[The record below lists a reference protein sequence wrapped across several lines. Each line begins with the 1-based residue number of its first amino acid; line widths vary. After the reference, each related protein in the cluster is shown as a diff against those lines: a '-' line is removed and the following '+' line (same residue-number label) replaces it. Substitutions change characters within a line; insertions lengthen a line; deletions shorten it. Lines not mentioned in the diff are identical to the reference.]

1 MRSRGATFIL
11 LLATAI
17 APAGAPAMSP
27 SGKAAPGRCH
37 VVGSEELPSA
47 SGGASAICAEVE
59 RAVAAV
65 APAARYSAEVK
76 VLSRSRLAATLV
88 VDGRT
93 LPEQNFA
100 IMDRELNPGAIQRF
114 ARSLAAEIAKA
125 AKR

>member
-1 MRSRGATFIL
+1 MRGRSATFIF
-11 LLATAI
+11 LLAI
-17 APAGAPAMSP
+17 ALTPAGAAAMSP
-27 SGKAAPGRCH
+27 SGKASVRCH
-37 VVGSEELPSA
+37 VVGSEKLPRT

-76 VLSRSRLAATLV
+76 VLSRSKLAATLV
-88 VDGRT
+88 VNGRT

-100 IMDRELNPGAIQRF
+100 IMDRELNPGAIERF